1 MSKKILDLAGLQ
13 HYDEKIKS
21 YIDSEVAGAKALDIK
36 FETATE
42 YTEDESVNEP
52 VLGYIKY
59 NKTGWTND
67 DVKATLKLNDND
79 YRIVNN
85 FNTTVNELTYDEF
98 IKVGDKM
105 EFIGTTAIEIDGI
118 TTAEIDEM
126 FTA

>member
-1 MSKKILDLAGLQ
+1 MSKKILDLVGLQ

-42 YTEDESVNEP
+42 VPQVSEAQSNVIYLVPSVTSSDIN
-52 VLGYIKY
+52 
-59 NKTGWTND
+59 
-67 DVKATLKLNDND
+67 A
-79 YRIVNN
+79 
-85 FNTTVNELTYDEF
+85 YDEF

>member
-42 YTEDESVNEP
+42 VPQVSEAQSNVIYLVPS
-52 VLGYIKY
+52 
-59 NKTGWTND
+59 
-67 DVKATLKLNDND
+67 ATSSDINA
-79 YRIVNN
+79 
-85 FNTTVNELTYDEF
+85 YDEF